1 MVNSFRIRIDGKE
14 QDVDLKRLTVM
25 LHQGDVNL
33 EIVDP
38 RVQEITPE
46 DTLAMARHIPQ
57 ELWVEWRDLKRFV
70 AMWKSVWG
78 DTPPP
83 KVLAEANHAMR
94 HTVGLFILVNSA
106 YRHGKV
112 PFIRNPETYL
122 HPKQQCGLAD
132 LFNKL
137 TNGGFDEA
145 ENSVP
150 PAAAA

>member
-1 MVNSFRIRIDGKE
+1 MVKSIRIRIDGKE

-25 LHQGDVNL
+25 LHQGDMNL

-70 AMWKSVWG
+70 AMWKSVWE

-94 HTVGLFILVNSA
+94 HTVGLFILVINGLLFWLAGSLIEGFVVSGFWPAVFGSVLYSVISWALSA
-106 YRHGKV
+106 LLLSGK
-112 PFIRNPETYL
+112 R
-122 HPKQQCGLAD
+122 
-132 LFNKL
+132 
-137 TNGGFDEA
+137 
-145 ENSVP
+145 
-150 PAAAA
+150 